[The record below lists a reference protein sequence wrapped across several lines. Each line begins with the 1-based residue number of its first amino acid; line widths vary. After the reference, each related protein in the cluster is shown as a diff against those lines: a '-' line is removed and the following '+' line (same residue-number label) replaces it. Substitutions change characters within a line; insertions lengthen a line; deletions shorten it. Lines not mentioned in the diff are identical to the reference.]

1 MKIII
6 REAEEKDV
14 NAIYKLILALAH
26 HENTQQYVVAN
37 AETLKEQ
44 GFGEEKKFGTLL
56 AEQDG
61 NAVGYLTYVWN
72 YSTWLGGRYM
82 YIENIFVYENFRRLG
97 VGAALMQEAK
107 AICNKNN
114 CLHLKWEV
122 QSDNEKA
129 IEFYK
134 SLGATISFR
143 GIGSCKAK

>member
-1 MKIII
+1 MQLII

-14 NAIYKLILALAH
+14 DTIYELILSLAC
-26 HENTQQYVVAN
+26 HENTQQYVVTN
-37 AETLKEQ
+37 TETLREQ

-72 YSTWLGGRYM
+72 YSTWAGGRYM
-82 YIENIFVYENFRRLG
+82 YIENIFVYEKFRRLG

-107 AICNKNN
+107 AICNKND

-134 SLGATISFR
+134 NLGATISFR
-143 GIGSCKAK
+143 GIGSFTAK